1 MTFDLTPFRSLY
13 PFESHWLDLDGL
25 RYHYVDEGSGEP
37 LVCVHGNPT
46 WSFYYRE
53 VIKALRC
60 SYRVLAVDHIGCGLS
75 DKPNDSRYAYRL
87 ERRIDDFER
96 FLDRLG
102 LTGKVTLVMHD
113 WGGMIGLGAAL
124 RRPQRIGRI
133 VLLNTAGFL
142 MPPTKRV
149 PLRLRLVRD
158 LGPPAAL
165 LVRGFNAF
173 SWGATYMASRKGLPR
188 QVRRAYRAPYNN
200 WANRIATLRFVQDIP
215 LGAGDPSYEQAR
227 RVDQGLHL
235 LRQVPA
241 LICWGERDFVF
252 DEHFLTEWR
261 KRLPEAEVHTF
272 PDAGHYCLEDAGDR
286 IIPLLRDFLQRH
298 RLTDRPPIPSE
309 AAR

>member
-1 MTFDLTPFRSLY
+1 MYHLGDRVAN
-13 PFESHWLDLDGL
+13 DG
-25 RYHYVDEGSGEP
+25 
-37 LVCVHGNPT
+37 
-46 WSFYYRE
+46 
-53 VIKALRC
+53 K
-60 SYRVLAVDHIGCGLS
+60 
-75 DKPNDSRYAYRL
+75 
-87 ERRIDDFER
+87 
-96 FLDRLG
+96 
-102 LTGKVTLVMHD
+102 M
-113 WGGMIGLGAAL
+113 

-142 MPPTKRV
+142 MPPTKRL
-149 PLRLRLVRD
+149 PLRLRLIRD

-173 SWGATYMASRKGLPR
+173 SLGATYLASRKGLPR

-227 RVDQGLHL
+227 WVDQRLHL

-252 DEHFLTEWR
+252 DEHFLAEWR
-261 KRLPEAEVHTF
+261 RRLPQAEVHTF